1 MVNLKISII
10 TINYNNKS
18 GLEKTIESVL
28 QQTYDNIEYLVIDGN
43 STDGSKD
50 VIKKYKHRI
59 SYWVSEPDS
68 GIYNAM
74 NKGGTKATGDYLL
87 FLNSGDVLL
96 TIALNRYHA

>member
-50 VIKKYKHRI
+50 VIKNI
-59 SYWVSEPDS
+59 NIV
-68 GIYNAM
+68 
-74 NKGGTKATGDYLL
+74 
-87 FLNSGDVLL
+87 FLIGLVNQIVAYIML
-96 TIALNRYHA
+96 

>member
-50 VIKKYKHRI
+50 VIKKI
-59 SYWVSEPDS
+59 
-68 GIYNAM
+68 
-74 NKGGTKATGDYLL
+74 
-87 FLNSGDVLL
+87 
-96 TIALNRYHA
+96 